1 MERLNLESYINGW
14 IVGDFNPSV
23 IRTSEIEV
31 GVKNFLMGEKEPDH
45 YQKLASEVTFVLKGR
60 IRMGHQFMSAGE
72 GLLVKPEEVFDFE
85 ALEDSIV
92 LAIKFP
98 SLPDDKVLK

>member
-1 MERLNLESYINGW
+1 MERLNLESYVNGW

-23 IRTSEIEV
+23 MRTSEIEV
-31 GVKNFLMGEKEPDH
+31 GVKKFLLGDKEQEH
-45 YQKLASEVTFVLKGR
+45 YQKLASEVTFVLRGR
-60 IRMGHQFMSAGE
+60 IRMGNQFMAPGE
-72 GLLVKPEEVFDFE
+72 GLLVKPEEVLDFE

>member
-1 MERLNLESYINGW
+1 MERLNLESYFNGW
-14 IVGDFNPSV
+14 IIGDFNPSV
-23 IRTSEIEV
+23 MRTPEIEV
-31 GVKNFLMGEKEPDH
+31 GVKNFLVGEKEPEH

-60 IRMGHQFMSAGE
+60 IRMGNQVMASGE
-72 GLLVKPEEVFDFE
+72 GLMVKPEEVLDFE

>member
-1 MERLNLESYINGW
+1 MERLNLDSYFNGW
-14 IVGDFNPSV
+14 VVGDFNPSV
-23 IRTSEIEV
+23 MRTSEIEV
-31 GVKNFLMGEKEPDH
+31 GVKKFLLGEKEPEH
-45 YQKLASEVTFVLKGR
+45 FQRLASEVTLVLTGR
-60 IRMGHQFMSAGE
+60 IRMGNQFLTSGE
-72 GLLVKPEEVFDFE
+72 GLLVKPKEVLDFE